1 MNIKNLYKKCKSTLK
16 RVAKPLTIFSVM
28 IGATCMA
35 VAFAAPGQSVTLT
48 AVTKNISNTA
58 INIAKILSTVSLIA
72 GIGFVMASFF
82 KFHQHKNNPQ
92 QVSMSQ
98 GLSLLMIG
106 AGLAVFPVI
115 IPLASSSVFG
125 PTTKVSK
132 VSGSGINK
140 LIGSGS

>member
-1 MNIKNLYKKCKSTLK
+1 MKIDNMIIKIRLTLK
-16 RVAKPLTIFSVM
+16 KVAKPLLLMSVVF
-28 IGATCMA
+28 GALF
-35 VAFAAPGQSVTLT
+35 VSSVFAAGPATLS
-48 AVTKNISNTA
+48 AVTANVSKAATE
-58 INIAKILSTVSLIA
+58 IAKILSTVSLVA

-115 IPLASSSVFG
+115 IPLASSTVFG
-125 PTTKVSK
+125 SAKVSN
-132 VSGSGINK
+132 VSGTSIAT
-140 LIGSGS
+140 LIGGS